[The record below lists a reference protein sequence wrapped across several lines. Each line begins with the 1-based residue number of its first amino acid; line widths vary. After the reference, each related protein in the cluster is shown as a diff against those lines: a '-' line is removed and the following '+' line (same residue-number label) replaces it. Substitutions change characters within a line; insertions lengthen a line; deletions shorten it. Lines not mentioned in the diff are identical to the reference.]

1 MTNTSNTRRNRRIR
15 TGLLTAALAGG
26 TIVGAT
32 QVGGVVNAQTDDEP
46 TEQPTDAPDEEAP
59 APADADGEQDAE
71 REARREAHRETREA
85 NVQELAELLNVDSET
100 LREQLRDEGA
110 TLAEIAGTN
119 SVPVESVVA
128 LLVEQKNERLDAAVE
143 AGRLD
148 AAEADEKRAEI
159 EERVTTS
166 VNEGRPERG
175 EGRGERGNR
184 GGRRG
189 EAPADAPTD
198 VEAPETTE
206 S

>member
-32 QVGGVVNAQTDDEP
+32 QVGGVVNAQIDDEP

>member
-148 AAEADEKRAEI
+148 AAEANEKRAEI